1 MNCEE
6 FKDRIYLYEELT
18 ASEKTL
24 MDDHQSQCE
33 ACNKFADQFF
43 QSQALIRKVRALK
56 ANAKNPYQL
65 TQRIMNS
72 IAKEKEVS
80 LLNQLVSYLD
90 NLFVRFAFSAVS
102 LLLVVFFLYELPT
115 IDRVDSNNQVTR
127 IEIKSGPVLDMNIFL
142 NHYRKQRV
150 NKEPVPISRY
160 AYYKSARSV
169 KTYNQ

>member
-33 ACNKFADQFF
+33 ACNKLAVQYF
-43 QSQALIRKVRALK
+43 QSQALIRKARALK
-56 ANAKNPYQL
+56 ADAKNPYQL

-80 LLNQLVSYLD
+80 LLDQLVSYLD
-90 NLFVRFAFSAVS
+90 NLFVRYAFGVAS
-102 LLLVVFFLYELPT
+102 LCLVAFFLYEQQT
-115 IDRVDSNNQVTR
+115 IDRIYSINKVTKT
-127 IEIKSGPVLDMNIFL
+127 EIKPGPVLDMNIFL